1 MKYTLLELTQRI
13 LEAMD
18 SDEVDSID
26 DSPESLAVAN
36 IIKECYFDILGKL
49 DLPEGESIFQ
59 LTGSGSSDLPAL
71 MYLPNNV
78 LDLNRVYYND
88 ATVNDPRWYQLTFMP
103 FDAYLEYTNGMSI
116 TDDTVSSMD
125 VVEDGQTFVFKFRND
140 RMPLYYTSFNDRT
153 LLFDGADVSVNTT
166 LVGAKTL
173 AYGALEPT
181 FTMENTYTPDLDA
194 RQFQLLLQAAKA
206 QAFVELKQIEN
217 PKAERKERKNEI
229 LAQRTKRAIDKRPE
243 RYKYLGYGR

>member
-1 MKYTLLELTQRI
+1 VKYTLLELTQRI
-13 LEAMD
+13 LESMD
-18 SDEVDSID
+18 SDEVDSIE

-49 DLPEGESIFQ
+49 DLPEAETIFQ
-59 LTGSGSSDLPAL
+59 LTASGDSALPAL
-71 MYLPNNV
+71 MYLPDDV

-88 ATVNDPRWYQLTFMP
+88 STTSDPRWYQLTFMP
-103 FDAYLEYTNGMSI
+103 FDHYLDFTNGLSI
-116 TDDTVSSMD
+116 EDDTVTSMD
-125 VVEDGQTFVFKFRND
+125 VVENGQTFVFKFRND

-153 LLFDGADVSVNTT
+153 LLFDGADLSINPT
-166 LVGAKTL
+166 LMGAKTL
-173 AYGALEPT
+173 AYGAMEPS
-181 FTMENTYTPDLDA
+181 FTLSDVYVPDLDA